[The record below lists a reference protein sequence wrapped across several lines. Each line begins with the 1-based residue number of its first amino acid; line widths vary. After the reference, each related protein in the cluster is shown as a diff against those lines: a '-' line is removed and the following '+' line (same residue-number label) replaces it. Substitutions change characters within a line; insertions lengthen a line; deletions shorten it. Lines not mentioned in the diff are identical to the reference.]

1 MENNFRID
9 PELIYQT
16 PNAVMQ
22 QAQKEINES
31 KGVDI
36 HGKEYKQV
44 ALRVYIFRKYFA
56 NYSLITRL
64 LDRTEDNI
72 TIIAEVYNPGNRLLA
87 TGHATEDKHT
97 NFVNETSMIENC
109 ETSAIGRAL
118 ANFGLAG
125 DKMAT
130 EHEVERA
137 LTKQIAKKKLKAELE
152 KNE

>member
-22 QAQKEINES
+22 QAQKELMAS
-31 KGVDI
+31 KGQDI
-36 HGKEYKQV
+36 HGKDYKTV
-44 ALRVYIFRKYFA
+44 AVRVYVFRKYFA
-56 NYSLITRL
+56 NYSLITRI
-64 LDRTEDNI
+64 LDKTKEQVS
-72 TIIAEVYNPGNRLLA
+72 IIAEVYTPGNRLIA
-87 TGHATEDKHT
+87 TGHAEEDKHT

-125 DKMAT
+125 DEMASAN
-130 EHEVERA
+130 EIERA
-137 LTKQIAKKKLKAELE
+137 KAKQKARAKN
-152 KNE
+152 NE